1 MFRPGLPRGIQKNRT
16 DLVIEEPAKFEE
28 IYQRHIAGWEKQI
41 GENTST
47 YAAETIRDNLR
58 DGSLA
63 PFEISAELQQELKEP
78 SRPSTFSSG

>member
-1 MFRPGLPRGIQKNRT
+1 
-16 DLVIEEPAKFEE
+16 VIEEPAKFEE

-63 PFEISAELQQELKEP
+63 PFEISAELQQ
-78 SRPSTFSSG
+78 